1 VPGAE
6 SNNGPSATS
15 QHAKVPTVGSNNWMR
30 SRTMGLGN
38 AFQRTGE
45 SPKNDSNNEPV
56 KSRWAKRR
64 EQQQQTPA
72 SPMWDADRDFTAHSL
87 QISPQL
93 RVRAP
98 EDTHETLRK
107 LSRVLSKS
115 PSPSPKPELNSG
127 IEKIP
132 PSKSPTPPMLDE
144 GSYVEIESPSPRVL
158 MKDSDIR
165 KDPERHSTATPDF
178 DPEASPSQ
186 RNLNK
191 DLNIE
196 KDTKRRS
203 TASTDVDPEERI
215 TAEAKLF
222 ELLDEPLPLTTPKV
236 TGAYVETP
244 HRPDIPES
252 LPQSRPF
259 APESRPPLINTA
271 KPASAAEDLRQ
282 LQLEAKFED
291 STLDEFDAM
300 LEVAAAEVQ
309 SQPVVP
315 EGVSI
320 LDKHGEMGLP
330 LSQKELERRFERL
343 VLEKMYKRLNKTFT
357 SIRDAAKGMERLEER
372 VSSLPSPSE
381 SPTTGRSTSVTI
393 SDDQT
398 IQINIKLSVPRLWI
412 STPGNESMDRQGGIW
427 ENRRWRFTW
436 FGLVLFLF
444 GIWFAA
450 ESFMCGVYCHPKQS
464 SRNTWQPSD
473 PFFPWAIP
481 TKLDQWTGEVF
492 STVASSTFETI
503 EEILFGTRRRG
514 ANFFGPPQHYGGSD
528 WWLGRDSPVGIVRP
542 SGGAGDGSI
551 FNDEI
556 L

>member
-1 VPGAE
+1 
-6 SNNGPSATS
+6 
-15 QHAKVPTVGSNNWMR
+15 
-30 SRTMGLGN
+30 MGLGN
-38 AFQRTGE
+38 AFQRTSE
-45 SPKNDSNNEPV
+45 SPKNLSNEEPM
-56 KSRWAKRR
+56 KSRWAKRK
-64 EQQQQTPA
+64 EQQQQQNPA

-87 QISPQL
+87 QVSPQL
-93 RVRAP
+93 RVKAP

-115 PSPSPKPELNSG
+115 PSPSPKPELNSD
-127 IEKIP
+127 IEEIP
-132 PSKSPTPPMLDE
+132 RSKSPTPPMPDE
-144 GSYVEIESPSPRVL
+144 GSYVEIESPSPRVPT
-158 MKDSDIR
+158 KDSDIR
-165 KDPERHSTATPDF
+165 KELKSRNTASPDF
-178 DPEASPSQ
+178 DSETDPSL
-186 RNLNK
+186 RNLKK
-191 DLNIE
+191 DLNVE

-244 HRPDIPES
+244 HRLNIPES
-252 LPQSRPF
+252 LPESRPS
-259 APESRPPLINTA
+259 PELRPPLINTA

-282 LQLEAKFED
+282 LQLEGKFED

-300 LEVAAAEVQ
+300 LEAAAAEVQ
-309 SQPVVP
+309 SQPIAPKGVP
-315 EGVSI
+315 T

-343 VLEKMYKRLNKTFT
+343 VLEKMYKRLNKTST
-357 SIRDAAKGMERLEER
+357 SIRDAAQGMERLEER
-372 VSSLPSPSE
+372 VSSLPSPPE
-381 SPTTGRSTSVTI
+381 SPTTGRSTSATI
-393 SDDQT
+393 SDRI
-398 IQINIKLSVPRLWI
+398 IQINIKLSIPRLWI
-412 STPGNESMDRQGGIW
+412 STPGNESVDRQGGIW

-436 FGLVLFLF
+436 FGLILFLF

-481 TKLDQWTGEVF
+481 TKLDQWTGGILSTMASRTFKTMEEV
-492 STVASSTFETI
+492 
-503 EEILFGTRRRG
+503 LFGTRRRDANIFG
-514 ANFFGPPQHYGGSD
+514 APQHYGGSD

-551 FNDEI
+551 FGDEI